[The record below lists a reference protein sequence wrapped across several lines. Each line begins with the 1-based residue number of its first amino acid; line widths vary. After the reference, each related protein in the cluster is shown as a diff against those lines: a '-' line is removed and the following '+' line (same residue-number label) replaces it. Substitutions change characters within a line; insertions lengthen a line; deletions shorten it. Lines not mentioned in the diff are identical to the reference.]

1 MTCTVTRLAPFNT
14 RKKRWSTAVVLLVAA
29 TAGWANVL
37 TLQAAD
43 NWRAKA
49 NPNGS
54 DLFFTRGEIPELRI
68 EIADSELQK
77 LRQENRKYV
86 KATLTE
92 NGKQVYPD
100 VGIKLKGA
108 AGSFRGEN
116 DRPALTINVDKF
128 ASKDAQAPSKSF
140 HAIDKFHL
148 NNSVQDHS
156 YLNERICSELFL
168 AAGVPAARVTHARV
182 WLNNRDLGLYVLK
195 EGFDT
200 TFLKRHFADPKGN
213 LYDGGFLQE
222 IDVKLEKDT
231 GDGPDDH
238 RDLAALVQACRN
250 PKLEERWPQIV
261 ERLNVDQ
268 FLTFM
273 ALEILTCHWDGYCR
287 NRNNYRVYFDPTTKQ
302 AHFLPH
308 GMDQMFNDPGAS
320 IQDRGGALVPQ
331 AVLQNPDW
339 YATYRQRI
347 RDLQPL
353 FSADKLLK
361 RVDEAA
367 YRLKPVLMK
376 MHPDRAREH
385 ADRVRELKAQL
396 TARTNSIR
404 EQIRAEPVPL
414 AFNAQGEASLADW
427 SEKIETPGAKLEL
440 QTPTDQ
446 PRLLVIDAAQL
457 TNCVASWRTSVM
469 LAPGR
474 YKFQGR
480 AKGFDIQATESGSGR
495 GAGLRISGGQR
506 TNQLSGNTDWT
517 ALEFSLDVDSLKK
530 VELVAELRAS
540 KGRVA
545 FDADSLK
552 LVKVKSP

>member
-1 MTCTVTRLAPFNT
+1 MRRRNQDPLQLRVYSLAIVL
-14 RKKRWSTAVVLLVAA
+14 AVAVFAWFTKPTPSA
-29 TAGWANVL
+29 
-37 TLQAAD
+37 AAD

-49 NPNGS
+49 NPNES
-54 DLFFTRGEIPELRI
+54 DLFFLRGEIPELRI
-68 EIADSELQK
+68 EITEPELQK

-92 NGKQVYPD
+92 NGKHVYPD

-108 AGSFRGEN
+108 AGSFRGVD

-128 ASKDAQAPSKSF
+128 ATKETQAPKKSF

-148 NNSVQDHS
+148 NNSVQDNS

-238 RDLAALVQACRN
+238 SDLAALVQACRN
-250 PKLEERWPQIV
+250 SKLEERWPQIA

-287 NRNNYRVYFDPTTKQ
+287 NRNNYRLYFDPTTRQ

-331 AVLQNPDW
+331 TVLQNPDW
-339 YATYRQRI
+339 YAAYRQRI

-353 FSADKLLK
+353 LSADKLLK

-385 ADRVRELKAQL
+385 ADRVREMKARL
-396 TARTNSIR
+396 TARANSIR

-427 SEKIETPGAKLEL
+427 SEKVETSGAKLE
-440 QTPTDQ
+440 QQSPTGQ

-480 AKGFDIQATESGSGR
+480 AKGFDIQATESSSGR

-506 TNQLSGNTDWT
+506 TNQVVGSTDWT
-517 ALEFSLDVDSLKK
+517 ALEFPLDVDSLKK

>member
-1 MTCTVTRLAPFNT
+1 MSRRYFIKASSG
-14 RKKRWSTAVVLLVAA
+14 RWPAAVVFVVAVIVSFTNTGLL
-29 TAGWANVL
+29 
-37 TLQAAD
+37 QSAD
-43 NWRAKA
+43 NWRAKS
-49 NPNGS
+49 NPNES
-54 DLFFTRGEIPELRI
+54 DLFFLRGEIPELRI
-68 EIADSELQK
+68 EVAEPELQK

-92 NGKQVYPD
+92 NGKQVFSE

-108 AGSFRGEN
+108 AGSFRGID
-116 DRPALTINVDKF
+116 DRPALTINIDKF
-128 ASKDAQAPSKSF
+128 ANHDGLRKSF
-140 HAIDKFHL
+140 HALDKFHL
-148 NNSVQDHS
+148 NNSVQDNT

-168 AAGVPAARVTHARV
+168 AAKVPAARVTHARV

-200 TFLKRHFADPKGN
+200 TLLKRHFADPKGN

-238 RDLAALVQACRN
+238 SDLAALVQACRN
-250 PKLEERWPQIV
+250 PKPEERWPQIA

-287 NRNNYRVYFDPTTKQ
+287 NRNNYRVYFDPISKQ

-308 GMDQMFNDPGAS
+308 GMDQMFNDAGAS

-331 AVLQNPDW
+331 SVLQNPDW

-347 RDLQPL
+347 RELQPL
-353 FSADKLLK
+353 FSPDKLLK
-361 RVDEAA
+361 QVDEAA
-367 YRLKPVLMK
+367 YRLRPVLMK

-385 ADRVRELKAQL
+385 ADRVRELKARL
-396 TARTNSIR
+396 TARVNSMR

-414 AFNAQGEASLADW
+414 VFNAQGEATLADW
-427 SEKIETPGAKLEL
+427 YEKIETAGAKLE
-440 QTPTDQ
+440 QQAPAGQ
-446 PRLLVIDAAQL
+446 PRVLSIDAAQL
-457 TNCVASWRTSVM
+457 SNCAASWRASVM
-469 LAPGR
+469 LGPGR

-480 AKGFDIQATESGSGR
+480 AKGVDIQPTGGGSGQ
-495 GAGLRISGGQR
+495 GAGLRLSGGTR
-506 TNQLSGNTDWT
+506 TNQLSGSTDWT
-517 ALEFSLDVDSLKK
+517 TMEFPFEVDSLKK
-530 VELVAELRAS
+530 VELVAELRAT
-540 KGRVA
+540 KGRVL
-545 FDADSLK
+545 FDVESLK
-552 LVKVKSP
+552 LVKVKMP